1 MQALKITGQDAKSFL
16 ERQASSNQEYVA
28 FLTPQAKVIALAYW
42 QELYLFTQDAEKLK
56 KHLERFVIIED
67 LEFELDV
74 RVPTE
79 LAMTLNFENYQED
92 DTLIKLEN
100 SYPGIL
106 DKYVDFNKGCF
117 PGQEPL
123 SKFKHIGMKK
133 RQERSQS
140 YLDEA
145 LDIFAKAANHSELG
159 PAIELLKKAIK
170 ENPKNEDAY
179 ESLGV
184 MLAKQ
189 EQYQEA
195 IKVMHQLEL
204 MNPKNQMAQMNL
216 SIFYM
221 KIGDKETAEEHKAKG
236 TVLAFDEALK
246 T

>member
-1 MQALKITGQDAKSFL
+1 MQVLKITGEDAKGFL
-16 ERQASSNQEYVA
+16 ERQASSNQGYVA
-28 FLTPQAKVIALAYW
+28 FLSPQAKVIALAYL
-42 QELYLFTQDAEKLK
+42 QEPYLFTEDAEKLK
-56 KHLERFVIIED
+56 AHLERFVIVEDVEIELGD
-67 LEFELDV
+67 DTKLATTPSFE
-74 RVPTE
+74 TYAE
-79 LAMTLNFENYQED
+79 E

-106 DKYVDFNKGCF
+106 DKYVDFKKGCF

-123 SKFKHIGMKK
+123 SKFKNIGMKK
-133 RQERSQS
+133 RQERSQG

-145 LDIFAKAANHSELG
+145 LDIFAKATSHDELG

-170 ENPKNEDAY
+170 DNPKNEDAY